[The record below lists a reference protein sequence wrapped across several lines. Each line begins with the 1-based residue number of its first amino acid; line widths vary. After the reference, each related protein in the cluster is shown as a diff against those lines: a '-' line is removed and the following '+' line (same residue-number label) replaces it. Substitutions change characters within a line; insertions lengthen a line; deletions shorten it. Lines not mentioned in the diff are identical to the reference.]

1 MLISNFLF
9 LKVKVQKL
17 SHNSNK
23 SVEKITAFEPLNVCT
38 TISRSNEQI
47 DEVPKDNKPSLKNV
61 RLETSRSNEQIIEA
75 PKDNKPSLKKV
86 LSETSRSNKQ
96 IVELPEE
103 YKPSLKKVLSETSR
117 SNEQIVELPEDNKP
131 SLKKVLSETSRSNE
145 QIVELPEDNKP
156 SLKKVLPETS
166 THSSRMRDLSKL
178 SKTHEPFDE
187 KVITCNSSPDL
198 NKPKVISDE
207 DNLELPECVESHG
220 GSGYTTRSA
229 ARIRQETYEPLGN
242 ITTTFAREIR
252 SPSVK
257 SLNQRNPS
265 ALKRT
270 RSNSDSR
277 HGLSLTEPN
286 AHTHEPPNATKC
298 MKGKSGSSS
307 KTGSDLGRLSVK
319 VQRMKNK
326 GKETKLLTKP
336 ITKVLTVK
344 RSREVSS
351 QISSRD
357 VEKGKASLISKN
369 IQPTGLGAKKS
380 EGRSSSISK
389 IMTASNLGQGN
400 RGTASK
406 KMRERSSRPTELL
419 EQSVNKK
426 PRTKITG
433 LR

>member
-23 SVEKITAFEPLNVCT
+23 SVEKITAFEALNECT
-38 TISRSNEQI
+38 TI
-47 DEVPKDNKPSLKNV
+47 
-61 RLETSRSNEQIIEA
+61 SRSNEQIIEA

-86 LSETSRSNKQ
+86 LPETSRSNK
-96 IVELPEE
+96 
-103 YKPSLKKVLSETSR
+103 
-117 SNEQIVELPEDNKP
+117 
-131 SLKKVLSETSRSNE
+131 

-156 SLKKVLPETS
+156 SLKKVLPKTS
-166 THSSRMRDLSKL
+166 THSIKMRDLSKL
-178 SKTHEPFDE
+178 SKAHEPFDE
-187 KVITCNSSPDL
+187 KVITCNSSPVLNDL
-198 NKPKVISDE
+198 SKPKVISDG
-207 DNLELPECVESHG
+207 DNLELPKCVESHG

-242 ITTTFAREIR
+242 ITTTFTREMR
-252 SPSVK
+252 CPSVK
-257 SLNQRNPS
+257 SLNQRNS
-265 ALKRT
+265 GALKRT

-277 HGLSLTEPN
+277 HGLSLTEPT
-286 AHTHEPPNATKC
+286 AHTHEPMNATKC
-298 MKGKSGSSS
+298 MKGKSESRS
-307 KTGSDLGRLSVK
+307 KTGSGLGRLGVK
-319 VQRMKNK
+319 VQRMKNT
-326 GKETKLLTKP
+326 GKEKEPFTKP

-351 QISSRD
+351 QRSSID
-357 VEKGKASLISKN
+357 VEKSKASLMSKN
-369 IQPTGLGAKKS
+369 IQPTGLGAKES
-380 EGRSSSISK
+380 EVGSSSISK

-406 KMRERSSRPTELL
+406 KMRERSSRPSELL

-433 LR
+433 PR